1 MKTRFLLLLLFA
13 SGVIYAQTNLHK
25 HWENPDTNQIN
36 RLPMR
41 AASHSYESKEL
52 ALKGNY
58 QNSKWFISLNGEWK
72 FNWCE
77 VPEKKPAGFFNTNY
91 DDSKWGTIKVP
102 ANWEFSGYGIP
113 IYTNVAYDFTRKPN
127 PPDVPDDNNP
137 VGSYRRKVNIPA
149 DWKGEKVFIHV
160 GTFKSAFYIWIN
172 GNFVG
177 YSEDG
182 KLEAEFDITDFVK
195 PGENLIAMEG
205 YRYSDGSYLECQ
217 DFWRVSGITRE
228 VYLFALPK
236 LNIWDFKTTA
246 TLDNS
251 FKNGIFEVDVELSS
265 ILPEITKGYKVEVE
279 LIDNSGKKVYSEK
292 KDISGLVS
300 KYRNIKQ
307 PVFFYSWRGK
317 NDKKEWDTENAKMVL
332 NFKNELKNV
341 KTWSAEIPNLYTMLI
356 TLYDA
361 KGNAVQSIPNKAGFR
376 RIEIVK
382 GQLLV
387 NGKPILIKGANR
399 HEHDGFTGQ
408 VVSKERMLQD
418 VKIFKQ
424 NNINTLRTSHY
435 PVDSYMYDLCDQYGI
450 YVIDEA
456 NVESHGMGYNLSRTL
471 ANDYKWL
478 RPHWERNYRM
488 YVRDKNHPSII
499 IWSMGNEA
507 GNGYNFYNVYKGLKM
522 LDPSRPVHYEGASSS
537 WDWNSDILSVM
548 YPTPDDIARES
559 KIDPT
564 RPYIM
569 CEYAHM
575 MGNSGGNFQEYWDV
589 IEKSDDDNIQGG
601 SIWDYVDQGYYQE
614 RNGKKIWTYG
624 GDFGPAGTPS
634 DNNFLCNGLVN
645 PDRQP
650 NPHLFEVKKVYQNVK
665 IRNKDITK
673 GLIELENGYYF
684 RNTSNYYLAWS
695 LIENGKQIKNGRL
708 NDITLAPREKKVF
721 NIGISSYIKPGAD
734 YALNFEVKLKNQEP
748 LIEKD
753 YVIAFEQIE
762 AANGFKNSFTPAAD
776 EIITE
781 NNGLEIVFR
790 NNNFKLVFISAKGI
804 IKEYSYKG
812 KELVNNGGLI
822 NFWRPPT
829 DNDMGAGL
837 QKRYAEWIDAGTME
851 NNTQTKVEK
860 LSNGNFK
867 ITFFKDLFGGDAALE
882 IAYTIDGKGAIT
894 VDNKLNAVKG
904 KHSNLFKYGNH
915 FMLPADFE
923 TIEWYGRGP
932 WESYIDRKT
941 ASFNGIYS
949 GKITDQYYPYVRP
962 QESGNKTDVRWAKIT
977 RKDGAG
983 FTVQAVDSL
992 LQVNAIPYAPEQL
1005 TTGMEKKQA
1014 HSGELEFDKNMHLH
1028 IDGFQMGVGGVDSW
1042 GQLPLQ
1048 KYQLPYKSYSYSY
1061 RIVPFEK

>member
-1 MKTRFLLLLLFA
+1 MKMKSLLLLLFA
-13 SGVIYAQTNLHK
+13 SCVLYAQTNLHK

-52 ALKGNY
+52 ALKGDY
-58 QNSKWFISLNGEWK
+58 QKSKWFISLNGDWK

-77 VPEKKPAGFFNTNY
+77 VPEKRPVDFYKTGY
-91 DDSKWGTIKVP
+91 DDSKWGTFKVP
-102 ANWEFSGYGIP
+102 ANWEFNGYGIP
-113 IYTNVAYDFTRKPN
+113 IYTNVAYDFTKKPN

-137 VGSYRRKVNIPA
+137 VGSYRKKINIPS
-149 DWKGEKVFIHV
+149 DWNGQKIFIHV
-160 GTFKSAFYIWIN
+160 GAFKSAFYIWVN
-172 GNFVG
+172 GNFAG

-236 LNIWDFKTTA
+236 LNIWDFKTA
-246 TLDNS
+246 SSLDNS
-251 FKNGIFEVDVELSS
+251 FKNGLFEVDVELSS
-265 ILPEITKGYKVEVE
+265 ILPEVTKGYKVEVE
-279 LIDNSGKKVYSEK
+279 LLDGDGKKVYSEK
-292 KDISGLVS
+292 KDITGLVS
-300 KYRNIKQ
+300 KYRNNKQ

-332 NFKNELKNV
+332 NFKKEIKNV

-356 TLYDA
+356 TLYDPQG
-361 KGNAVQSIPNKAGFR
+361 KAVQSIPNMAGFR

-387 NGKPILIKGANR
+387 NGKPVLIKGANR

-408 VVSKERMLQD
+408 VVSRERMLQD

-435 PVDSYMYDLCDQYGI
+435 PVDSYMYELCDRYGI

-601 SIWDYVDQGYYQE
+601 SIWDFVDQGFYLE

-624 GDFGPAGTPS
+624 GDFGPEGTPS
-634 DNNFLCNGLVN
+634 DNNFMNNGLVN

-665 IRNKDITK
+665 IRNKDISK

-695 LIENGKQIKNGRL
+695 LIENGKEIKAGRL
-708 NDITLAPREKKVF
+708 NDITLNPREKKQF
-721 NIGISSYIKPGAD
+721 NIGVSSFIKPGND
-734 YALNFEVKLKNQEP
+734 YAINFEIKLKNEEP
-748 LIEKD
+748 LIPKD
-753 YVIAFEQIE
+753 FVIAIEQLN
-762 AANGFKNSFTPAAD
+762 AADGFKNAFTPSPEA
-776 EIITE
+776 IIQE
-781 NNGLEIVFR
+781 MKGDDIIFR
-790 NNNFKLVFISAKGI
+790 NNNFRLVFNAVKGN
-804 IKEYSYKG
+804 IKEYIYKN
-812 KELVNNGGLI
+812 KELINTGAVV

-837 QKRYAEWIDAGTME
+837 QKRYAEWIDAGIKE
-851 NNTQTKVEK
+851 NTSDTKIDK
-860 LSNGNFK
+860 LSNGNYK
-867 ITFFKDLFGGDAALE
+867 ISFSRNLFKDDASIV
-882 IAYTIDGKGAIT
+882 IAFTIDGNGALT
-894 VDNKLNAVKG
+894 VDNKLNTVKG
-904 KHSNLFKYGNH
+904 KHSNIFKYGNH
-915 FMLPADFE
+915 FILPSDFE
-923 TIEWYGRGP
+923 IVEWYGRGP

-941 ASFNGIYS
+941 AAFNGIYS
-949 GKITDQYYPYVRP
+949 GKIRDQYYPYVRP
-962 QESGNKTDVRWAKIT
+962 QESGNKTDVRWAKIIK
-977 RKDGAG
+977 KDGAG
-983 FTVQAVDSL
+983 FTVQAIDSY
-992 LQVNAIPYAPEQL
+992 LQVNALPYAPEQL

-1028 IDGFQMGVGGVDSW
+1028 IDGFHMGVGGVDSW
-1042 GQLPLQ
+1042 GQLPLP
-1048 KYQLPYKSYSYSY
+1048 KYLLPYQSYSYSY